1 MSRLIKMKII
11 KEEIM
16 KVVTNPKC
24 ICWGDMLKGLN
35 LLPLF
40 DKYKEEHNKQYD
52 IRQIKMGKTLLNEV
66 ETILKQNIRKSRDKR
81 VRAYKAD
88 YRENNLLAMDALMCQ
103 PEKAKEDIDYML
115 LEDL

>member
-1 MSRLIKMKII
+1 MKIS
-11 KEEIM
+11 KEDIL
-16 KVVTNPKC
+16 KVVNDPKC

-52 IRQIKMGKTLLNEV
+52 IRQIKMGKTLLNEI
-66 ETILKQNIRKSRDKR
+66 EIILKKNIRKTKDIR
-81 VRAYKAD
+81 VSAYKAD
-88 YRENNLLAMDALMCQ
+88 YRENHILAWDALMCQ
-103 PEKAKEDIDYML
+103 PEEAKEDIDYMI